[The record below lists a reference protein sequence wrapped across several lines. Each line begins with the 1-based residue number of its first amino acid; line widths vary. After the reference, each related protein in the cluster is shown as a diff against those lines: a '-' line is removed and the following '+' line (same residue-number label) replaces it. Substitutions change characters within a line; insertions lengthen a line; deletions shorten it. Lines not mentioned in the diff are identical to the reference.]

1 MQYYAQRKK
10 KYQSRPLIRRARSL
24 TETVYSSPAKTI
36 ESADVKKER
45 GPLHVQRSI
54 EMRRKPKF
62 NSERTTDAIAT
73 NSKTKASLAMQN
85 FFRSPVKKS
94 KPLKGLSFG
103 KMLPSLNKDSS
114 MFSID
119 TISDARKSMKNY
131 QK

>member
-1 MQYYAQRKK
+1 
-10 KYQSRPLIRRARSL
+10 
-24 TETVYSSPAKTI
+24 
-36 ESADVKKER
+36 
-45 GPLHVQRSI
+45 
-54 EMRRKPKF
+54 MRRKPKF
-62 NSERTTDAIAT
+62 NSERTADAIAPD
-73 NSKTKASLAMQN
+73 SKTKASLAMQN
-85 FFRSPVKKS
+85 FFRSPVKKT